1 MREAGIQQTD
11 GSPVISPRRQPRQ
24 GGYPRGHETRERII
38 QAAFVVFADEGY
50 VGASTRRIASAAGVN
65 TPALR
70 YYFDS
75 KEGLHRA
82 CGQFIVDSVMREL
95 KPALE
100 RATIAL
106 AGDRQDAVE
115 GLCYLLETLAETAIP
130 TAYSDK
136 SSRFIARC
144 DADRVGPASGMVEE
158 GIVGPVHAAAARL
171 VARVLGRDPGAADVR
186 LRTVMIMCE
195 LTAVHGRRD
204 QTLAF
209 IGWNSFSTENIGI
222 VKQAFSEHVRRL
234 LAF

>member
-1 MREAGIQQTD
+1 MREAGVHQEN
-11 GSPVISPRRQPRQ
+11 GSPVISPRRQPTQ

-38 QAAFVVFADEGY
+38 QAAFVVFAEEGY
-50 VGASTRRIASAAGVN
+50 VGASTRRIAAASGVN

-82 CGQFIVDSVMREL
+82 CGQFIVDTVLQEL
-95 KPALE
+95 KPAFE

-106 AGDRQDAVE
+106 AGDRQDAID
-115 GLCYLLETLAETAIP
+115 GLCYLVETLAQTAIP
-130 TAYSDK
+130 TAYSEK
-136 SSRFIARC
+136 TTRFVARC
-144 DADRVGPASGMVEE
+144 DSDRIGPASGMVEA
-158 GIVGPVHAAAARL
+158 GIVAPLHATAARL
-171 VARVLGRDPGAADVR
+171 VARALGGDPGAADVR

-195 LTAVHGRRD
+195 LHAVLGRRD

-209 IGWNSFSTENIGI
+209 IGWDDFSTDNIGI